1 MKRIYS
7 SWFGSLWLKKLSY
20 QENHLTSTQVP
31 IFYEAKNCMHQY
43 QMESKAQHNIFLCMI
58 LSWQRHQDNVQL
70 CVDLIL
76 QSLHARTSKETWC
89 HASAKDMRAVLPT
102 HRLPTKLGFF
112 EFTCHGSKN
121 CWAGDLKF
129 GYFSSVCPQK
139 LFFFKFVNF
148 LSIQSAFEPFQWP
161 RTFLSISRIKT
172 SWRPIT
178 IDFPLHAEV
187 NDPNVFCPIESFW
200 KLGVWLLDKNWTTLI
215 SQQKSQFAVVWCSW
229 VLTTL
234 YVSAVI
240 SLPAWDNTENSIS
253 SRILF
258 PF

>member
-1 MKRIYS
+1 
-7 SWFGSLWLKKLSY
+7 
-20 QENHLTSTQVP
+20 
-31 IFYEAKNCMHQY
+31 
-43 QMESKAQHNIFLCMI
+43 MESKAQHNIFLCMI
-58 LSWQRHQDNVQL
+58 LSWQRHQGNVQL

-172 SWRPIT
+172 SWRAIT

-215 SQQKSQFAVVWCSW
+215 SQQKKPICHGLVLMSFNNTVCKCSDF
-229 VLTTL
+229 
-234 YVSAVI
+234 SA
-240 SLPAWDNTENSIS
+240 SLRSYRKQYIKQDFVP
-253 SRILF
+253 ILWIKKYMHNM
-258 PF
+258 